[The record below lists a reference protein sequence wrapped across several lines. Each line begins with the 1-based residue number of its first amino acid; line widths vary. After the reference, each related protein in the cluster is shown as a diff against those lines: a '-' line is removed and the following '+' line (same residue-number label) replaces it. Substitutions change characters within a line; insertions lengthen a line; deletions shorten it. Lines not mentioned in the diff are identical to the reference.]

1 MVYYNR
7 NTSTPA
13 HISDHVSIEFAE
25 RKYRELLAWI
35 ETLPS
40 SFAQA
45 EDNPHH
51 VMTFHLWFHAAIL
64 DIFRPFL
71 RDDKAKKTRL
81 TTFSSRRSSAEAA
94 FKASVNQLKRLIVVY
109 RSEYQSSAYTILWHT
124 ALIYV
129 ANAVLKDKGDPE
141 WRFYFLHCVYG
152 YESLRKS
159 YRLAEAIGRA
169 LLAMT
174 LRNGDITGL
183 EARTILQQLKQRG
196 LDHPSGDIRA
206 TFMGDLELAM
216 TNPGEAK
223 VETLAGQFEDVA
235 LFQDFIDME
244 ATSHDDMFMDMD
256 NFDESHTHRF

>member
-1 MVYYNR
+1 MLI
-7 NTSTPA
+7 P
-13 HISDHVSIEFAE
+13 
-25 RKYRELLAWI
+25 LLR
-35 ETLPS
+35 S
-40 SFAQA
+40 
-45 EDNPHH
+45 
-51 VMTFHLWFHAAIL
+51 LWFHAAIL

-109 RSEYQSSAYTILWHT
+109 RSQYQSSAYTILWHT

-129 ANAVLKDKGDPE
+129 ANAVLKDTGDPE
-141 WRFYFLHCVYG
+141 WHFYFLHCVYG

-206 TFMGDLELAM
+206 TFMGDLELAL

-235 LFQDFIDME
+235 LFQEFIDME

-256 NFDESHTHRF
+256 HFDESHTHRF